1 MYASASK
8 SRQNAMSY
16 QSRSSEQA
24 RRGADPTRRRLAG
37 IVAAGIGV
45 LLLPPVREANA
56 QSRLLDAPRTAG
68 TVGERFDGYA
78 AARDG
83 ASADVVRLV
92 EQVNAER
99 RTVYAQ
105 RAATDKVPIEAIGKI
120 YALEIMKSA
129 PPKTWFLSESGQ
141 WSQK

>member
-1 MYASASK
+1 MCASASK

-37 IVAAGIGV
+37 LVAVGIGI
-45 LLLPPVREANA
+45 LLLQPFPAAQA

-83 ASADVVRLV
+83 ASADVVNLV
-92 EQVNAER
+92 QQVNAER
-99 RTVYAQ
+99 RAVYAQ

-120 YALEIMKSA
+120 YAMEIMKSA
-129 PPKTWFLSESGQ
+129 PAKTWFLSESGQ

>member
-1 MYASASK
+1 MCASASK
-8 SRQNAMSY
+8 SRQNAMSNPNP
-16 QSRSSEQA
+16 SSEPVRQ
-24 RRGADPTRRRLAG
+24 GADPTRRRLVG
-37 IVAAGIGV
+37 IVAVGIGI
-45 LLLPPVREANA
+45 LLLQPFPQARA
-56 QSRLLDAPRTAG
+56 QSRLLDAPRAAG

-78 AARDG
+78 AVRDG

-129 PPKTWFLSESGQ
+129 PPKTWFLSESGH

>member
-1 MYASASK
+1 
-8 SRQNAMSY
+8 MSNP
-16 QSRSSEQA
+16 SPSSEPV
-24 RRGADPTRRRLAG
+24 RLGADPNWPRLARRRLG
-37 IVAAGIGV
+37 SIVAVGIGI
-45 LLLPPVREANA
+45 LLSRPFREARA
-56 QSRLLDAPRTAG
+56 QSRLLDAPRSAG

-78 AARDG
+78 AVRDG